1 MAISAGFFQPIV
13 SQGKPAC
20 CTAIVMTDVIH
31 QLARIVQ
38 TVALAEQPIDQVNL
52 VVESIS
58 TGMAVDVC
66 SLYLANSRGEML
78 LLASRGLAAN
88 AVRSVKIP
96 RQRAGRPGG
105 DESSPGQ
112 PGRCRVTPA
121 FYYIAET
128 EEERFHGFCGVPLVH
143 TGKVIGVLVVQG
155 RDVRQFSEEERGF
168 LVTLAAHLA
177 LLLAN
182 SPLASDELGQQEGR
196 ITGIRGAPGI
206 GIGYCRLCDHG
217 ELYAVANAPC
227 PDATGRCVTGTTC
240 WW

>member
-1 MAISAGFFQPIV
+1 
-13 SQGKPAC
+13 
-20 CTAIVMTDVIH
+20 MTDVIH

-96 RQRAGRPGG
+96 PGKG
-105 DESSPGQ
+105 LVGLVATSRHPVNLADAESH
-112 PGRCRVTPA
+112 PA

-155 RDVRQFSEEERGF
+155 RDVRQFSEEEQGF

-206 GIGYCRLCDHG
+206 GIGQFSPQQTGQRMTRMGTAVHRQITQQRLG
-217 ELYAVANAPC
+217 FA
-227 PDATGRCVTGTTC
+227 
-240 WW
+240 